1 MDMHTKVND
10 PLLTFTQLWYS
21 ASMAHDSL
29 PSVHIVHTG
38 GYLQCATYLLK
49 GAQGAV
55 LIDPG
60 SGSLEGEVLEGI
72 QAQGVSLNDVSHALL
87 THCHADHARGA
98 YRFSKQ
104 GVRLVTSHGAAEV
117 LRRGGHQVWYEYPDH
132 VIPMDVDMTPADGQT
147 LTLSGIEIQVVYTP
161 GHTDGCVSYL
171 VDTAEGLVAFTG
183 DLVNGRGNP
192 GWAGSEGFS
201 ETATLSS
208 IERLLILEPK
218 RTFWGHGP
226 VADRAALWLE
236 RALQLGSAGQWQ
248 LNRERH
254 PQQTPPPFFERRP
267 T

>member
-1 MDMHTKVND
+1 MANNHPPSIHT
-10 PLLTFTQLWYS
+10 
-21 ASMAHDSL
+21 
-29 PSVHIVHTG
+29 VHAG

-60 SGSLEGEVLEGI
+60 SGSLESEVLEGI
-72 QAQGVSLNDVSHALL
+72 QAQGVSLGDISHALL

-98 YRFSKQ
+98 YRFSEQ
-104 GVRLVTSHGAAEV
+104 GVRLVASPAAAEV
-117 LRRGGHQVWYEYPDH
+117 LRRGGHQVWYEYPEH
-132 VIPMDVDMTPADGQT
+132 VIPTDVHMTPADGQT
-147 LTLSGIEIQVVYTP
+147 VTLSGIEIQVVHTP

-192 GWAGSEGFS
+192 GWAGSDGFS

-208 IERLLILEPK
+208 VEKLLACRPV
-218 RTFWGHGP
+218 RAFWGHGP
-226 VADRAALWLE
+226 VEGHAADWLKEAL
-236 RALQLGSAGQWQ
+236 RLGRSGQWQ
-248 LNRERH
+248 LRRELH
-254 PQQTPPPFFERRP
+254 PQHGPPPFFRRRP